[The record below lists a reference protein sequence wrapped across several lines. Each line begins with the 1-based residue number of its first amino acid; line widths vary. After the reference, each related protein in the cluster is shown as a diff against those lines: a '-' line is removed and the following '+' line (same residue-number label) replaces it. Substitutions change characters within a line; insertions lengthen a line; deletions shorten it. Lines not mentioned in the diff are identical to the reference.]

1 VTVCLLGSGTFFTQT
16 LQRSLSIDLGY
27 QADRLLNVD
36 FNLVDHAYTPVE
48 VETFFG
54 HLRESLSA
62 DPVVVQAAVTRSAG
76 GMGPGGSL
84 QYDGAPV
91 DPGEFVRYLGVDREY
106 FDAAGLRL
114 LYGRNFTVDDRQE
127 AQLVGIASESLAR
140 FLGAEG
146 EADVLGHSLYIG
158 SRGTV
163 TIVGVAEDRVYSP
176 RLPGAMDLHLPT
188 AQVQYAVPSGR
199 ASLARGRVILD
210 VNDAGQARRRVLAR
224 VRELDSDVVP
234 VSMQTAEE
242 ELLSIFALQHLASRM
257 TGVFGLVALA
267 LVTIS
272 LHSLVLSIVT
282 ARRKE
287 IAIRTALGAT
297 GRNVLAWFGRE
308 IARPLGVGI
317 LFGMAGVWMAYR
329 GMTAYIVG
337 LAADD
342 LSAVVAVI
350 TAACLLAAGTSLG
363 AALWATREPPYSVL
377 REN

>member
-1 VTVCLLGSGTFFTQT
+1 
-16 LQRSLSIDLGY
+16 
-27 QADRLLNVD
+27 
-36 FNLVDHAYTPVE
+36 
-48 VETFFG
+48 
-54 HLRESLSA
+54 
-62 DPVVVQAAVTRSAG
+62 
-76 GMGPGGSL
+76 
-84 QYDGAPV
+84 
-91 DPGEFVRYLGVDREY
+91 
-106 FDAAGLRL
+106 
-114 LYGRNFTVDDRQE
+114 
-127 AQLVGIASESLAR
+127 
-140 FLGAEG
+140 
-146 EADVLGHSLYIG
+146 
-158 SRGTV
+158 
-163 TIVGVAEDRVYSP
+163 
-176 RLPGAMDLHLPT
+176 
-188 AQVQYAVPSGR
+188 
-199 ASLARGRVILD
+199 
-210 VNDAGQARRRVLAR
+210 
-224 VRELDSDVVP
+224 
-234 VSMQTAEE
+234 MQTAEE